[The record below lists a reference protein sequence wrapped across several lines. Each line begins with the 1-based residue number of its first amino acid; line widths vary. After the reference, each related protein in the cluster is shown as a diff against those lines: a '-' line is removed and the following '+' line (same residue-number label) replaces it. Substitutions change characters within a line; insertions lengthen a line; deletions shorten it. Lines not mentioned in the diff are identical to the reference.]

1 MAAASDKKMQLKVKK
16 KETEVKNNE
25 LWELISITSSGNSI
39 SNQTYCT
46 YKGEY
51 PNDISEVIDIET

>member
-1 MAAASDKKMQLKVKK
+1 VNTVDFYFGHRLKMAASDKKMQLKIKK

-39 SNQTYCT
+39 SN
-46 YKGEY
+46 
-51 PNDISEVIDIET
+51 